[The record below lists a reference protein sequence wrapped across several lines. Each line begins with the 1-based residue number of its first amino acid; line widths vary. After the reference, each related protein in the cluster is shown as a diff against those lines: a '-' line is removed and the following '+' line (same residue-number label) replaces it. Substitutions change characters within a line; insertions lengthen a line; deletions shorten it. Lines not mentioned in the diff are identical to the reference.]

1 MMNSPILQKMKEK
14 GFKGITTTLAFRAK
28 NRTAVVFDFGGV
40 VFASPFLGIVEY
52 EKSAGIEKVCSKL
65 QSGSNPD

>member
-1 MMNSPILQKMKEK
+1 ML
-14 GFKGITTTLAFRAK
+14 LRAK
-28 NRTAVVFDFGGV
+28 NRAAVVFDFGGV